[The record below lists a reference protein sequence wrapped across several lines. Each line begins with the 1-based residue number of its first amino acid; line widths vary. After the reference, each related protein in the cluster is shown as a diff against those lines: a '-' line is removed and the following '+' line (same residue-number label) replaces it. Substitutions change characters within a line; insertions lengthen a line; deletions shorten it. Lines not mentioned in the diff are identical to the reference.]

1 MSTAAYIW
9 ENYGL
14 KAALAYEIGEGV
26 IHEPSLLQS
35 VFEGDA
41 YLQFGDRYRDMQ
53 IKAEVEWRVRVVL
66 GNEEPQR
73 VLDEMACETDV
84 QTRVWAAA
92 TRKLR
97 ELRKAEGGVGIP
109 RAID

>member
-1 MSTAAYIW
+1 MRTAANIC

-14 KAALAYEIGEGV
+14 KAALAYEIGQGV

-35 VFEGDA
+35 VFGGDG
-41 YLQFGDRYRDMQ
+41 YMPFGDRYRDMQ
-53 IKAEVEWRVRVVL
+53 IKAEVEWRVGVVL
-66 GNEEPQR
+66 GSEEPQR
-73 VLDEMACETDV
+73 VLDGMACETDV
-84 QTRVWAAA
+84 ETRVWAAA

-97 ELRKAEGGVGIP
+97 ELREGEGGVGTP